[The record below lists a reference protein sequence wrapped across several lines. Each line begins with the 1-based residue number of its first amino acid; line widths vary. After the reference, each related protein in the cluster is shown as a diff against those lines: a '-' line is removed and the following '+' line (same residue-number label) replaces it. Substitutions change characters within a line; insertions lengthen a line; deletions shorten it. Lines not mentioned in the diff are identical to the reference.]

1 MEKKPILD
9 VWLSSEYVSAS
20 FFPETLYILLEK
32 GVSRGKKLGEWRN
45 EF

>member
-32 GVSRGKKLGEWRN
+32 GVSRAKKLGEWRN